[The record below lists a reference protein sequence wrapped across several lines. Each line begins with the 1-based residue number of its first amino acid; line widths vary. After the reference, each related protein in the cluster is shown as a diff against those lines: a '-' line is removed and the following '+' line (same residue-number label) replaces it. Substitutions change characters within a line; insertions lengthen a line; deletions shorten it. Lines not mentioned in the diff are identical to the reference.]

1 MFKQNFGKINSFHR
15 KNEQI
20 MKKTWFLMIVLF
32 PMWVFSQNS
41 IQWSDD
47 FSDGDFN
54 QNPTWGGMT
63 DNFIVNAEKQLQSNA
78 SSTSRSYLSTPSEVY
93 DDAVWEFLVKMNYNP
108 SGSNYALVYIISDRA
123 NISGDVNGYYVQIG
137 NTADEISLYRQQAG
151 SNPVKIIDGA
161 DKTLDTNPVVV
172 KVRVTRA
179 KDGTFALYRQRISD
193 NAAFNDADF
202 VQEGA
207 VNDTIVKGSRYF
219 GVMFVNSS
227 TTGKLYFFDDISVK
241 GDKFID
247 VVAPE
252 WTDLHIIE
260 PDKMVLTFSE
270 SVDISSAVFLVDN
283 GVGSPTNIAV
293 SGDQTTFTLTFGH
306 TFEKGK
312 LYTVEANGVKDL
324 SGNALKNTL
333 RKIGVI
339 EPVSDGDLIINEIL
353 FDNPDFAPEYFEVY
367 NNSPKILDMS
377 NVFFSTRNSAGVY
390 TINNFFPAKSILL
403 PNGYMALTTDVNLVK
418 SGFSA
423 PDTANIVR
431 ADRWS
436 NLSNSG
442 ANFLVGMLMPVDA
455 SKNDTIILD
464 EVSYDAKWHHTLIR
478 NPKGVSLERINP
490 EMPSQSPSSWH
501 SASAD
506 VNYGTPGYK
515 NSQFREMPST
525 PLEGEKWFSPD
536 PEAFS
541 PDNDGIDDVT
551 FIRYK
556 TDAVGYTANVMIFNA
571 VGVKVAQ
578 IANSHILGTEGYLVW
593 DGKTDRG
600 INVNPG
606 IYVLYVELINADS
619 GVKKVE
625 KMPIVVSAR

>member
-1 MFKQNFGKINSFHR
+1 
-15 KNEQI
+15 
-20 MKKTWFLMIVLF
+20 MIVLF

-47 FSDGDFN
+47 FSDGDFT
-54 QNPTWGGMT
+54 QNPAWSGMT
-63 DNFIVNAEKQLQSNA
+63 DNFIVNPEKQLQSNA
-78 SSTSRSYLSTPSEVY
+78 STASRSYLTTPSEAF
-93 DDAVWEFLVKMNYNP
+93 DDATWEFLVRMNYNP
-108 SGSNYALVYIISDRA
+108 SGSNYANVYLIADKA
-123 NISGDVNGYYVQIG
+123 NIAGDVNGYYVQVG
-137 NTADEISLYRQQAG
+137 NTADEISLFRQQAG
-151 SNPVKIIDGA
+151 STPVKIIDGV
-161 DKTLDTNPVVV
+161 DKTVDTNPVIV
-172 KVRVTRA
+172 KIRVTRA
-179 KDGTFALYRQRISD
+179 KDGTFALYRQRTSD
-193 NAAFNDADF
+193 NASFNDADF
-202 VQEGA
+202 VHEGS

-219 GVMFVNSS
+219 GVMFVNSN

-241 GDKFID
+241 GDKFLD

-252 WTDLHIIE
+252 WTDLRITE

-270 SVDISSAVFLVDN
+270 PVDVSSAVFQVDN
-283 GVGSPTNIAV
+283 RVGSPTNIGV
-293 SGDQTTFTLTFGH
+293 SGDQTTVTLTFDQ
-306 TFEKGK
+306 TFVKGK
-312 LYTVEANGVKDL
+312 IYTVEANGIKDFA
-324 SGNALKNTL
+324 GNALKNTV
-333 RKIGVI
+333 RKIGVV
-339 EPVSDGDLIINEIL
+339 EPVSDGDIVINEIL

-367 NNSPKILDMS
+367 NNSPKTLDMS
-377 NVFFSTRNSAGVY
+377 NVFFSTRNNAGVY
-390 TINNFFPAKSILL
+390 TISNYFPSRSILL
-403 PNGYMALTTDVNLVK
+403 PYGYMALTTDVNLVK
-418 SGFSA
+418 SGFEA

-431 ADRWS
+431 ADRWT

-442 ANFLVGMLMPVDA
+442 ASFLVGMLNIGTV
-455 SKNDTIILD
+455 NDTTILD
-464 EVSYDAKWHHTLIR
+464 EVRYDAKWHHTLIR

-506 VNYGTPGYK
+506 VKYGTPGYK
-515 NSQFREMPST
+515 NSQFREMPT
-525 PLEGEKWFSPD
+525 TTLEGEKWFSPD
-536 PEAFS
+536 PEVFS

-578 IANSHILGTEGYLVW
+578 IANSHILGTDGYLVW

-606 IYVLYVELINADS
+606 IYVLYVELVNAGS